1 MKYIKQFG
9 IILGIT
15 FIGEVFK
22 YILPLQLPA
31 SIYGLI
37 LMFVALIVGV
47 IKVDQVKD
55 AAELLIEIM
64 PIMFIPAGVGLLDS
78 WQALK
83 SICLPVIFIIV
94 VSTVVVMAV
103 SGRVTQFILRLGKGM
118 SNNERNIK

>member
-15 FIGEVFK
+15 FIGEVLK

>member
-15 FIGEVFK
+15 FLGEVLK

-83 SICLPVIFIIV
+83 SICIPVIFIIV

-118 SNNERNIK
+118 RDSERNIK

>member
-15 FIGEVFK
+15 FIGEVLK

-118 SNNERNIK
+118 KDNERNIK

>member
-15 FIGEVFK
+15 FLGEVLK
-22 YILPLQLPA
+22 YILPFQLPA

-83 SICLPVIFIIV
+83 SICIPVIFITV

-118 SNNERNIK
+118 RDSERNIK

>member
-15 FIGEVFK
+15 FIGEVLK

-118 SNNERNIK
+118 SKNERNIK